1 MGGIEAMNGTS
12 AGQAALRC
20 SGCGVRLQTADA
32 NLPGYVPEQAL
43 QRENPICRRC
53 FRIKHYNEALSAAVP
68 ADAFRHI
75 LEQIAYQDGLILH
88 IADIF
93 DFEGSL
99 IGGLHRY
106 VGRKPVILAVNKLDL
121 LPKAINVNRLVHW
134 VKKQAKAN
142 GLKVQDAVMISAR
155 KNFGFDRLTS
165 TIAAYRGGRDVF
177 VVGAA
182 NVGKSTLVN
191 RLIRD
196 YSDLELEL
204 TTSRYPGTTLDLVR
218 IPLDDGRE
226 LIDTPGVLYPY
237 RLTEIVPKHELQA
250 LVPEKPLKPAV
261 YQLDPGQTVFMGAYA
276 RFDFLQGAP
285 QSFTFYTANAIHLHR
300 TKLEKADALYEAH
313 KGEMLAPPTRETLAE
328 LPPWTRYEFHTDGK
342 RKQDVFI
349 SGLGWIAVNGD
360 SGAKVALH
368 VPRGIR
374 VGLRDSLL

>member
-1 MGGIEAMNGTS
+1 MGGIEAMNVTTS
-12 AGQAALRC
+12 GQDEPRC
-20 SGCGVRLQTADA
+20 VGCGVRLQTADP

-43 QRENPICRRC
+43 EREQTVCRRC

-75 LEQIAYQDGLILH
+75 LEQIAYWDGLILH

-106 VGRKPVILAVNKLDL
+106 VGQKPVLLAVNKVDL
-121 LPKAINVNRLVHW
+121 LPKAINPNRIVHW
-134 VKKQAKAN
+134 IKRQAKAN
-142 GLKVQDAVMISAR
+142 GLRVRDAVLISAR
-155 KNFGFDRLTS
+155 KNIGFDRLMDA
-165 TIAAYRGGRDVF
+165 IAAHRGDRDVY

-196 YSDLELEL
+196 YSDLDVEL
-204 TTSRYPGTTLDLVR
+204 TTSRYPGTTLDLIR
-218 IPLDDGRE
+218 IPLDDGRA

-237 RLTEIVPKHELQA
+237 RLTEIVPKRELQA
-250 LVPEKPLKPAV
+250 LIPDKPLKPVV
-261 YQLDPGQTVFMGAYA
+261 YQLNPAQTVFMGAYA
-276 RFDFLQGAP
+276 RFDFLEGEP
-285 QSFTFYTANAIHLHR
+285 QSFTFYVANAIHLHR
-300 TKLEKADALYEAH
+300 TKLEKAAELYEAH
-313 KGEMLAPPTRETLAE
+313 KGEMLAPPSRETLAE
-328 LPPWTRYEFHTDGK
+328 LPPWTRYEFRTDGS

-349 SGLGWIAVNGD
+349 SGLGWIAINGD
-360 SGAKVALH
+360 TGAKVAVH